1 VERENG
7 DRLIYLAGGPLA
19 AVLLG
24 MGLVPLR
31 GYTTASNFTFL
42 FMALTILVAELGG
55 HAAAVATALCSAL
68 SLDFF
73 LTQPYLRLSIA
84 DKHDVIAFVGLAA
97 CGLIAA
103 AVGSQRGERVTSL
116 RASRAQLALVHSG
129 LEQLEKGVPTDL
141 GLSRVL
147 GAFRGVLPLAE
158 AVVRD
163 TRGSFLAATERA
175 HGMPLPTR
183 SLELDALAAPAAPG
197 RSGQP
202 LPPEGARLAL
212 VAGGRQVGW
221 LDVWG
226 DGRPA
231 SADARQALS
240 DAARLLALVLAGPGT
255 GERVAVG
262 STAGLPQS
270 ASRE

>member
-1 VERENG
+1 MDKENG

-24 MGLVPLR
+24 ISLVPLR
-31 GYTTASNFTFL
+31 GFTIASNFTFL

-55 HAAAVATALCSAL
+55 RAAAVATALCSAL

-84 DKHDVIAFVGLAA
+84 DKHDVVAFVGLTV

-116 RASRAQLALVHSG
+116 RASRGQLELLHVG
-129 LEQLEKGVPTDL
+129 LDQLEKGVPADL

-147 GAFRGVLPLAE
+147 DASRGVLPLAA

-163 TRGSFLAATERA
+163 THGNLVAATERA
-175 HGMPLPTR
+175 HGMPMLAR
-183 SLELDALAAPAAPG
+183 SLGVDALAMPAAPD

-202 LPPEGARLAL
+202 LPQEGARLAL

-221 LDVWG
+221 LDLWG
-226 DGRPA
+226 NGRPA
-231 SADARQALS
+231 SADSRRALA
-240 DAARLLALVLAGPGT
+240 DIARLMALILAGPG
-255 GERVAVG
+255 GGV
-262 STAGLPQS
+262 TAGTASGLPES